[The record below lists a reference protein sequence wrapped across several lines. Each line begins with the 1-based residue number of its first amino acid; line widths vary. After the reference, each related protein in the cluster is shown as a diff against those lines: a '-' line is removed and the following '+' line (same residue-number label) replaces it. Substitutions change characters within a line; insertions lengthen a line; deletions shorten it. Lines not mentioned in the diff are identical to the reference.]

1 MLKLLKHL
9 KKSVWLILAILV
21 LLVGQAVCDLTLP
34 KYTSD
39 IVNVGIQHGGVD
51 KITPDVIRESEMER
65 LSLFIED
72 KDYKEVLENYDL
84 VNKGSTSDEEYP
96 LLEVENLYVL
106 KNIDKD
112 KIEELNSIFGK
123 PMVMVSNFE
132 SDSDKVKAMENQMIS
147 SFPPGVLKE
156 DANIFDIFKIMP
168 EEQFKEITSSMNEM
182 FSKLDD
188 SSIEQMAVSFV
199 KNEYT
204 KIGVNM
210 DKYQTNYIFSS
221 GAKMLGFAL
230 VSMIATILVTLIA
243 SRVAATFS
251 RDLRSSV
258 FKKVV
263 GFTNKEFDD
272 FSTASLITR
281 CTNDIQQIQILTV
294 MVLRFVLYA
303 PILGIGGFIKV
314 LNTNSTMSWVI
325 GVAILSILSLV
336 SVLFAIA
343 MPKFKKLQKLV
354 DKINLVA
361 REILTGIPVIRAFS
375 TEKHEEERFDKANK
389 ELTDVN
395 LFVNKIM
402 ACMMPAMMFIMNG
415 ITVLIVWV
423 GASKIEN
430 ATMQVGDLMAFIQY
444 TMQII
449 MAFLMLSMISIMISR
464 AAVSAKRI
472 AEVLDTEGLIKDP
485 VSVKSFD
492 NNKKGYV
499 EFKNVNFRYPKAEED
514 VLSNIN
520 FTAKPGETTAIIGST
535 GSGKTTLVNLI
546 PRFFDTTEGEILV
559 DGVDVRNVTQ
569 HDLRDKIGYVPQKG
583 MLFSGTIESNIK
595 YGAEN
600 APKEVIM
607 NAARVAQATEFIEAK
622 DDTYNSPISQ
632 GGNNV
637 SGGQKQRLSIARA
650 IAKQPEIYIFDDSFS
665 ALDYKTDIV
674 LRKALNEQIK
684 DGTILIV
691 AQRISTVLNADKI
704 IVLDEGKIV
713 GKGTHKELLK
723 SCEVYKQ
730 IALSQLSKEELEN
743 E

>member
-72 KDYKEVLENYDL
+72 KDYNEVLENYDL
-84 VNKGSTSDEEYP
+84 VNKGSTSEEEYP
-96 LLEVENLYVL
+96 LLEEEDLYVL

-204 KIGVNM
+204 KVGVNM
-210 DKYQTNYIFSS
+210 DKYQTDYIFSS

-336 SVLFAIA
+336 SVLFSIA

-402 ACMMPAMMFIMNG
+402 SCMMPAMMFIMNG

-520 FTAKPGETTAIIGST
+520 FTAKPGQTTAIIGST

-607 NAARVAQATEFIEAK
+607 NAAKVAQATEFIEAK

>member
-72 KDYKEVLENYDL
+72 KDYKEVLENYDI

-96 LLEVENLYVL
+96 LLEEENLYVL

-147 SFPPGVLKE
+147 SVPPGVLKE

-230 VSMIATILVTLIA
+230 VSMMATILVTLIA

>member
-106 KNIDKD
+106 KNIDKN

-230 VSMIATILVTLIA
+230 VSMMATILVTLIA

-325 GVAILSILSLV
+325 GVAILAILSLV

-600 APKEVIM
+600 APKEVII

>member
-72 KDYKEVLENYDL
+72 KDYNEVLENYDL
-84 VNKGSTSDEEYP
+84 VNKGSTSEEEYP
-96 LLEVENLYVL
+96 LLEEENLYVL

-204 KIGVNM
+204 KVGVNM
-210 DKYQTNYIFSS
+210 DKYQTDYIFSS

-336 SVLFAIA
+336 SVLFSIA

-402 ACMMPAMMFIMNG
+402 SCMMPAMMFIMNG
-415 ITVLIVWV
+415 IIVLIVWV

-520 FTAKPGETTAIIGST
+520 FTAKPGQTTAIIGST

-607 NAARVAQATEFIEAK
+607 NAAKVAQATEFIEAK

-665 ALDYKTDIV
+665 ALDYKTDTV

>member
-72 KDYKEVLENYDL
+72 KDYNEVLENYDL
-84 VNKGSTSDEEYP
+84 VNKGSTSEDEYP
-96 LLEVENLYVL
+96 LLEEENLYVL

-204 KIGVNM
+204 KVGVNM
-210 DKYQTNYIFSS
+210 DKYQTDYIFSS

-336 SVLFAIA
+336 SVLFSIA

-402 ACMMPAMMFIMNG
+402 SCMMPAMMFIMNG

-520 FTAKPGETTAIIGST
+520 FTAKPGQTTAIIGST

-607 NAARVAQATEFIEAK
+607 NAAKVAQATEFIEAK

>member
-72 KDYKEVLENYDL
+72 KDYNEVLENYDL
-84 VNKGSTSDEEYP
+84 VNKGSTSEEYP
-96 LLEVENLYVL
+96 LLEEENLYVL

-204 KIGVNM
+204 KVGVNM
-210 DKYQTNYIFSS
+210 DKYQTDYIFSS

-336 SVLFAIA
+336 SVLFSIA

-402 ACMMPAMMFIMNG
+402 SCMMPAMMFIMNG

-520 FTAKPGETTAIIGST
+520 FTAKPGQTTAIIGST

-607 NAARVAQATEFIEAK
+607 NAAKVAQATEFIEAK

>member
-230 VSMIATILVTLIA
+230 VSMMATILVTLIA

-325 GVAILSILSLV
+325 GVAILAILSLV

-375 TEKHEEERFDKANK
+375 TEKHEEKRFDKANK

-622 DDTYNSPISQ
+622 DDKYNSPISQ

>member
-112 KIEELNSIFGK
+112 KIEELNSIFAK

-230 VSMIATILVTLIA
+230 VSMMATILVTLIA

-325 GVAILSILSLV
+325 GVAILAILSLV

>member
-1 MLKLLKHL
+1 M
-9 KKSVWLILAILV
+9 
-21 LLVGQAVCDLTLP
+21 VGQAVCDLTLP

-72 KDYKEVLENYDL
+72 KDYNEVLENYDL
-84 VNKGSTSDEEYP
+84 VNKGSTSEEEYP
-96 LLEVENLYVL
+96 LLEEENLYVL

-204 KIGVNM
+204 KVGVNM
-210 DKYQTNYIFSS
+210 DKYQTDYIFSS

-336 SVLFAIA
+336 SVLFSIA

-402 ACMMPAMMFIMNG
+402 SCMMPAMMFIMNG

-520 FTAKPGETTAIIGST
+520 FTAKPGQTTAIIGST

-607 NAARVAQATEFIEAK
+607 NAAKVAQATEFIEAK

>member
-65 LSLFIED
+65 LSLFIEN
-72 KDYKEVLENYDL
+72 KDYKEVLANYDL
-84 VNKGSTSDEEYP
+84 VNKGSTSEEEYP
-96 LLEVENLYVL
+96 LLEEENLYVL

-204 KIGVNM
+204 KVGVNM
-210 DKYQTNYIFSS
+210 DKYQTDYIFSS

-402 ACMMPAMMFIMNG
+402 SCMMPAMMFIMNG

>member
-72 KDYKEVLENYDL
+72 KDYNEVLENYDL
-84 VNKGSTSDEEYP
+84 VNKGSTSEEEYP
-96 LLEVENLYVL
+96 LLEEENLYVL

-204 KIGVNM
+204 KVGVNM
-210 DKYQTNYIFSS
+210 DKYQTDYIFSS

-336 SVLFAIA
+336 SVLFSIA

-402 ACMMPAMMFIMNG
+402 SCMMPAMMFIMNG

-520 FTAKPGETTAIIGST
+520 FTAKPGQTTAIIGST

-607 NAARVAQATEFIEAK
+607 NAAKVAQATEFIEAK

>member
-84 VNKGSTSDEEYP
+84 VNKGSTFDEEYP
-96 LLEVENLYVL
+96 LLEEENLYVL

>member
-65 LSLFIED
+65 LSLFIEN
-72 KDYKEVLENYDL
+72 KDYKEVLANYDL
-84 VNKGSTSDEEYP
+84 VNKGSTSEEEYP
-96 LLEVENLYVL
+96 LLEEENLYVL

-147 SFPPGVLKE
+147 SVPPGVLKE

-204 KIGVNM
+204 KVGVNM
-210 DKYQTNYIFSS
+210 DKYQTDYIFSS

-325 GVAILSILSLV
+325 GVAILAILSLV

-402 ACMMPAMMFIMNG
+402 SCMMPAMMFIMNG

-520 FTAKPGETTAIIGST
+520 FTAKPGQTTAIIGST

-559 DGVDVRNVTQ
+559 DGVNVRNVTQ

>member
-72 KDYKEVLENYDL
+72 KDYNEVLENYDL
-84 VNKGSTSDEEYP
+84 VNKGSTSEEEYP
-96 LLEVENLYVL
+96 LLEEENLYVL

-204 KIGVNM
+204 KVGVNM
-210 DKYQTNYIFSS
+210 DKYQTDYIFSS
-221 GAKMLGFAL
+221 GAKMIGFAL

-336 SVLFAIA
+336 SVLFSIA

-402 ACMMPAMMFIMNG
+402 SCMMPAMMFIMNG

-520 FTAKPGETTAIIGST
+520 FTAKPGQTTAIIGST

-607 NAARVAQATEFIEAK
+607 NAAKVAQATEFIEAK

>member
-72 KDYKEVLENYDL
+72 KDYNELLENYDL
-84 VNKGSTSDEEYP
+84 VNKGSTSEEEYP
-96 LLEVENLYVL
+96 LLEEENLYVL

-204 KIGVNM
+204 KVGVNM
-210 DKYQTNYIFSS
+210 DKYQTDYIFSS

-336 SVLFAIA
+336 SVLFSIA

-402 ACMMPAMMFIMNG
+402 SCMMPAMMFIMNG

-520 FTAKPGETTAIIGST
+520 FTAKPGQTTAIIGST

-607 NAARVAQATEFIEAK
+607 NAAKVAQATEFIEAK

>member
-72 KDYKEVLENYDL
+72 KDYNEVLENYDL
-84 VNKGSTSDEEYP
+84 VNKGSTSEEEYP
-96 LLEVENLYVL
+96 LLEEENLYVL

-156 DANIFDIFKIMP
+156 DANIFDIFKIMS

-204 KIGVNM
+204 KVGVNM
-210 DKYQTNYIFSS
+210 DKYQTDYIFSS

-336 SVLFAIA
+336 SVLFSIA

-402 ACMMPAMMFIMNG
+402 SCMMPAMMFIMNG

-520 FTAKPGETTAIIGST
+520 FTAKPGQTTAIIGST

-607 NAARVAQATEFIEAK
+607 NAAKVAQATEFIEAK

>member
-72 KDYKEVLENYDL
+72 KDYNEVLENYDL
-84 VNKGSTSDEEYP
+84 VNKGSTSEEEYP
-96 LLEVENLYVL
+96 LLEEENLYVL

-204 KIGVNM
+204 KVGVNM
-210 DKYQTNYIFSS
+210 DKYQTDYIFSS

-336 SVLFAIA
+336 SVLFSIT

-402 ACMMPAMMFIMNG
+402 SCMMPAMMFIMNG

-520 FTAKPGETTAIIGST
+520 FTAKPGQTTAIIGST

-607 NAARVAQATEFIEAK
+607 NAAKVAQATEFIEAK

>member
-230 VSMIATILVTLIA
+230 VSMMATILVTLIA

-325 GVAILSILSLV
+325 GVAILAILSLV

-375 TEKHEEERFDKANK
+375 TEKHEEKRFDKANK

>member
-72 KDYKEVLENYDL
+72 KDYNEVLENYDL

-325 GVAILSILSLV
+325 GVAILAILSLV

-430 ATMQVGDLMAFIQY
+430 TTMQVGDLMAFIQY

>member
-72 KDYKEVLENYDL
+72 KDYNEVLENYDL
-84 VNKGSTSDEEYP
+84 VNKGSTSEEEYP
-96 LLEVENLYVL
+96 LLEEENLYVL

-204 KIGVNM
+204 KVGVNM
-210 DKYQTNYIFSS
+210 DKYQTDYIFSS

-336 SVLFAIA
+336 SVLFSIA

-361 REILTGIPVIRAFS
+361 REILTGIPAIRAFS

-402 ACMMPAMMFIMNG
+402 SCMMPAMMFIMNG

-520 FTAKPGETTAIIGST
+520 FTAKPGQTTAIIGST

-607 NAARVAQATEFIEAK
+607 NAAKVAQATEFIEAK

>member
-9 KKSVWLILAILV
+9 KKSVWPILAILV
-21 LLVGQAVCDLTLP
+21 LLVVQSACDLTLP
-34 KYTSD
+34 KYTSN
-39 IVNVGIQHGGVD
+39 IVNIGIQHGGVD
-51 KITPDVIRESEMER
+51 KITPDVIRESEMKK
-65 LSLFIED
+65 LSLFMENE
-72 KDYKEVLENYDL
+72 DYKKVIENYDL
-84 VNKGSTSDEEYP
+84 LSKASTSNNNYP
-96 LLEVENLYVL
+96 LLEEENLYVL
-106 KNIDKD
+106 KDTNKD
-112 KIEELNSIFGK
+112 KIEELNLILGK
-123 PMVMVSNFE
+123 PMVLLEYFE
-132 SDSDKVKAMENQMIS
+132 SGSDEVKAVEEKILN
-147 SFPPGVLKE
+147 SFPVGVLPQGA
-156 DANIFDIFKIMP
+156 DIFDAFKVMP
-168 EEQFKEITSSMNEM
+168 KEQLKEITSKMNET

-188 SSIEQMAVSFV
+188 NTINQMAVSFV
-199 KNEYT
+199 RNEYNT
-204 KIGVNM
+204 VGIDM
-210 DKYQTNYIFSS
+210 DKYQTHYIFVS
-221 GAKMLGFAL
+221 GAKMLGFSL
-230 VSMIATILVTLIA
+230 VSMVSIMLVALIA
-243 SRVAATFS
+243 SRVAAIFS

-281 CTNDIQQIQILTV
+281 CTNDIQQVQLLTV

-303 PILGIGGFIKV
+303 PILGIGAYIKV
-314 LNTNSTMSWVI
+314 LNTNSSMSWVI
-325 GVAILSILSLV
+325 GVAVLSILSLV
-336 SVLFAIA
+336 IILFATA

-354 DKINLVA
+354 DRINLVA
-361 REILTGIPVIRAFS
+361 REILTGLPVIRAFS

-389 ELTDVN
+389 DLTDVN

-402 ACMMPAMMFIMNG
+402 TCMMPAMIFIMNA
-415 ITVLIVWV
+415 ITILIVWV

-449 MAFLMLSMISIMISR
+449 MAFLMLSMISVMMPR

-472 AEVLDTEGLIKDP
+472 AEILDTEVSVEDP
-485 VSVKSFD
+485 VSAKVFD
-492 NNKKGYV
+492 DTKKGYV
-499 EFKNVNFRYPKAEED
+499 EFNNVSFRYPNAEED
-514 VLSNIN
+514 VISNIN
-520 FTAKPGETTAIIGST
+520 FIAKPGQTTAIIGST
-535 GSGKTTLVNLI
+535 GSGKTTLINLI
-546 PRFFDTTEGEILV
+546 PRFFDITEGEILV

-569 HDLRDKIGYVPQKG
+569 YDLRNKIGYVPQKA

-595 YGAEN
+595 YGVEN
-600 APKEVIM
+600 ASDEVM
-607 NAARVAQATEFIEAK
+607 VNAASVAQATEFIEAK
-622 DDTYNSPISQ
+622 PDRYNSSISQ

-691 AQRISTVLNADKI
+691 AQRISTVLNADQI

-730 IALSQLSKEELEN
+730 IALSQLSKEELED

>member
-96 LLEVENLYVL
+96 LLEEENLYVL
-106 KNIDKD
+106 KNIDKN

-325 GVAILSILSLV
+325 GVAILAILSLV

>member
-1 MLKLLKHL
+1 MLKLLEHL

-84 VNKGSTSDEEYP
+84 VNKGSTSEEEYP
-96 LLEVENLYVL
+96 LLEEENLYVL

-147 SFPPGVLKE
+147 SVPPGVLKE

-204 KIGVNM
+204 KVGVNM
-210 DKYQTNYIFSS
+210 DKYQTDYIFSS

-402 ACMMPAMMFIMNG
+402 SCMMPAMMFIMNG

-520 FTAKPGETTAIIGST
+520 FTAKPGQTTAIIGST